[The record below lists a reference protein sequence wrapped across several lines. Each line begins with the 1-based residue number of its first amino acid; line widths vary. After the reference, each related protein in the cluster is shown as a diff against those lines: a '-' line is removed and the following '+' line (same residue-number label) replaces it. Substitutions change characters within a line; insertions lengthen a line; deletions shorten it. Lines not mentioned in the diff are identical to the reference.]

1 MTRYYFVRHGQTD
14 ENKAHHIQ
22 GRRDIPLNDFGRYQA
37 KLAGE
42 YIKDLNIKF
51 DKIYSSPLSRAYE
64 TACIIKNVLDLDI
77 DVLKRDNFTERY
89 FGVKEGMDVCAEV
102 FVEINNDSA
111 EGLEKSYD
119 IQKRVKDEVF
129 YLTENNNDKNVLVV
143 AHSHTIKALTT
154 AVDSNLYRFD
164 QRLDNCSITIFDCD
178 GKNVNVLDYNIK
190 TQ

>member
-22 GRRDIPLNDFGRYQA
+22 GRRDIPLNDYGRYQA
-37 KLAGE
+37 SLAGK
-42 YIKDLNIKF
+42 YIKDMNIKF
-51 DKIYSSPLSRAYE
+51 DRIYSSPLSRAFE
-64 TACIIKNVLDLDI
+64 TACIIN
-77 DVLKRDNFTERY
+77 DVLKLDGEVEKRDNFTERY
-89 FGVKEGMDVCAEV
+89 FGVKEGQDVCAEV
-102 FVEINNDSA
+102 FVEINNDTA

-119 IQKRVKDEVF
+119 IQKRVKDEVL
-129 YLTENNNDKNVLVV
+129 YLTDNNEYENVLVV

-178 GKNVNVLDYNIK
+178 GKNVNVLEYNIK

>member
-89 FGVKEGMDVCAEV
+89 FGVKEGMDVCTEV

-129 YLTENNNDKNVLVV
+129 YLTENNDDKNVLVV